1 MTAQPKSLVIYQIA
15 KGENIKVPIQ
25 RDSVWL
31 TQVQMGQL
39 FDKDVNTIG
48 EHINNVYK
56 EKELSSRATSR
67 KFRVAQLEGKREI
80 VRNLG
85 HYNLDVIISVG
96 YRVKSLRGTQ
106 FRIWAT
112 KVLRDHIL
120 QGYSVNKNRLIDTGI
135 DELERAVNLISQ
147 AIFPPHYQL
156 ITVKYPYADQ
166 SYSKSPIFTKMYS
179 GQLTRRDSSA

>member
-15 KGENIKVPIQ
+15 SGKKISVPVE
-25 RDSVWL
+25 RDTVWL
-31 TQVQMGQL
+31 TQAQISEL
-39 FDKDVNTIG
+39 FQTNRSVITKHISNIVHGG
-48 EHINNVYK
+48 ELDQKNNVQK
-56 EKELSSRATSR
+56 MHFANSK
-67 KFRVAQLEGKREI
+67 KPV
-80 VRNLG
+80 NL
-85 HYNLDVIISVG
+85 YNLDFILSIG
-96 YRVKSLRGTQ
+96 YRVNSKKATQ

-156 ITVKYPYADQ
+156 ITVKYKYV
-166 SYSKSPIFTKMYS
+166 ST
-179 GQLTRRDSSA
+179 